1 VDVIARIVGQEP
13 GGLPV
18 SVVESIW
25 KIVEC
30 FKVNMTDTRRVRDH
44 IPDAVITEIA
54 EYVERFQPRSKLAWA
69 TAHDCLLDSLGCAFE
84 ALAYPECMKL
94 VGPAVPGTRVPNGAR
109 VPGTSLQ
116 LDPVDATFSTG
127 ALVRWVDYS
136 DAFFG
141 ATVMHP
147 SDAFCAILSVADW
160 LSRSRLARG
169 KRPLVMRDVLRA
181 AIQAYEMIGW
191 MGLENNFTRTGR
203 DNALLVKVAVAAVV
217 TRMLGGGR
225 QEIVSAL
232 SNAWI
237 DGHALAT
244 FRRAPNTGSR
254 KSWSA
259 PDAASRGVWLAL
271 MAMKGEMGYPTALSA
286 KTWGFY
292 DVVFAGKPFIFS
304 RPLGSYIVE
313 NVLFKISYPAALHA
327 QTAVE
332 AAIRLHPLARG
343 RLDEI
348 AKVELWT
355 HETCVLMI
363 DKSGPLHNFAD
374 RDHCLQY
381 MAALGL
387 IFGTLCARDY
397 EDEFAADPRIDALR
411 AKMVVHED
419 RRYSREYL
427 DPDKRSNA
435 NAIRVHFH
443 DGTATPRVE
452 VEYPL
457 GHRARRKEGAPLLL
471 EKFTRNVTRAFAEK
485 QRMAVLE
492 VCCDRVRLS
501 GMPVN
506 EFMDLLAA

>member
-237 DGHALAT
+237 DGH
-244 FRRAPNTGSR
+244 
-254 KSWSA
+254 
-259 PDAASRGVWLAL
+259 AL